1 MGETPNLK
9 SLSDLSDDDLLR
21 RLSDLVG
28 QSRRVEA
35 DVVAH
40 IGEVDTRRVFAR
52 AACSSM
58 FDYCR
63 QILHLSEQE
72 AYLRIFVARAS
83 RQHPML
89 MTMLRDGRLH
99 LAGIVRLAPVRTRA
113 NRDALLKRATH
124 KSKRQLEEM
133 VAELKPRP
141 DVPAA
146 IRKLPERRPK
156 AQPTPSL
163 QLCPG
168 RVSTASSELRAE
180 GTQVPLEPAP
190 TQPAVVEALAPGRH
204 RVNFTASTELR
215 DKLERLKALMRSSA
229 PDGDLAKVIDAAVTE
244 KLERIEA
251 KRFGKTKVPRKE
263 LADTDTAPK
272 SRYLPAAVR
281 RVVYERDEGRCTYT
295 DTQGRRCRERDDLE
309 FHHRKPF
316 GRGGAHSPEVVTL
329 LCEVHN
335 ALMAEEDYGRETMA
349 RFRPSGTP
357 GRGPRAVS
365 WAGEGVAGTSQPSRG

>member
-1 MGETPNLK
+1 MGGTPNLK

-40 IGEVDTRRVFAR
+40 IGEVDTRRLFAR

-99 LAGIVRLAPVRTRA
+99 LSGIVRLVPVLTRA
-113 NRDALLKRATH
+113 NRDAVLKRASH
-124 KSKRQLEEM
+124 KSKRQIEEL

-146 IRKLPERRPK
+146 IRKLPERRPT

-168 RVSTASSELRAE
+168 RVSTASSELRPE
-180 GTQVPLEPAP
+180 GTQVPPEPAP

-215 DKLERLKALMRSSA
+215 DKLERLKALMRSSV

-251 KRFGKTKVPRKE
+251 KRFGKTKTPRKE

-281 RVVYERDEGRCTYT
+281 RVVHERDDGRCTYET
-295 DTQGRRCRERDDLE
+295 KHGRRCTKRHDVEV
-309 FHHRKPF
+309 HHKRPYGKQ
-316 GRGGAHSPEVVTL
+316 GSHSPKNL
-329 LCEVHN
+329 ALMCKPHN
-335 ALMAEEDYGRETMA
+335 ALMAEQDYGKEVMA